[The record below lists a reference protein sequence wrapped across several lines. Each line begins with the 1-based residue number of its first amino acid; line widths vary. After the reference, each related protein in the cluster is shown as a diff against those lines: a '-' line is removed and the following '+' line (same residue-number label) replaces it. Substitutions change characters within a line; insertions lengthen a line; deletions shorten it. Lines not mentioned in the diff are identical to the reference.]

1 MKEEDQSVIIARQ
14 SRKNYDR
21 VRELEHALKSA
32 RETMKIASIES
43 GEICDFVNQGMTQRA
58 AHYAAAL
65 QRRLDVERSGGP
77 IL

>member
-1 MKEEDQSVIIARQ
+1 MNEDQSVLIARQ

-21 VRELEHALKSA
+21 VRELEHALKNA
-32 RETMKIASIES
+32 RETMKIAAIQS

-65 QRRLDVERSGGP
+65 QRRLDAERLGGP
-77 IL
+77 LV